1 MLKLTYW
8 NINFYVVATFW
19 PHMMLIYLP
28 VSVWYEG
35 KKDVERKLQKSM
47 NELRLTLVPGTSTV
61 IKYGMFRKFNVRVR

>member
-1 MLKLTYW
+1 
-8 NINFYVVATFW
+8 
-19 PHMMLIYLP
+19 MLIYLP

-35 KKDVERKLQKSM
+35 KKDVERKLQKPM